1 MSDRILA
8 IVPARGGSKGVRR
21 KNLRLL
27 NGRPLL
33 YYTLKMALGSQR
45 IHDVVLTSE
54 DEDILAYG
62 RQFGVLLRQ
71 RPPALAED
79 HVTLAPV
86 VKDALDWV
94 AMEKGPYSLVVRL
107 QPTCPLLQPE
117 TLDRAIE
124 SFLKQ
129 GVDTLLSVVED
140 THLMWREQDGRTVP
154 DYAERVN
161 RQRLP
166 RRYRESG
173 AFFITRP
180 EFVTESGGFGP
191 RVSVL
196 EISAEEG
203 VDIDTRA
210 DWLVAEALLRK
221 LRIAIVTSSN
231 SSVGTGH
238 LYRMLTLADS
248 LLGHD
253 IAFVAVDTD
262 DRGLSLI
269 EEHGYPVAQAHPGE
283 TLGRL
288 AALRADIIVNDT
300 LDTRAEDIRRQ
311 KELGAFVVNFEDLG
325 SGSDEAHLV
334 FNALYENSQP
344 KSFHRFGH
352 EYFCLPWRFASVSP
366 ADFRHPAETLLITF
380 GGVDL
385 NNLTCQVI
393 GILPAVLEAAP
404 ILSVQVVL
412 GLGYPHDAE
421 LGEAMRRLP
430 KAVAGKIDIQRNV
443 KNMATV
449 MRQADLAV
457 TSNGRTVYELAAMGV
472 PTISISQND
481 RETMHLFARY
491 SSGVRYLG
499 MASAQTPQQVQEA
512 LVDILSRP
520 ELRRAMR
527 DALLQT
533 DLRSGLSRV
542 LDEIQREYWRWK
554 NAQRDHDWQANA
566 PV

>member
-1 MSDRILA
+1 MSERVLA
-8 IVPARGGSKGVRR
+8 IIPARGGSKGVRR

-33 YYTLKMALGSQR
+33 YYALTTALNSRR

-62 RQFGVLLRQ
+62 QQFGVLLRQ
-71 RPPALAED
+71 RPAALAED

-86 VKDALDWV
+86 VKDALDW
-94 AMEKGPYSLVVRL
+94 AASERGPYSLVVRL
-107 QPTCPLLQPE
+107 QPTCPLLKRE

-124 SFLKQ
+124 SFLEQ
-129 GVDTLLSVVED
+129 SADTLLSVVDD
-140 THLMWREQDGRTVP
+140 THLMWREQDGRPVP
-154 DYAERVN
+154 DYAERAN
-161 RQRLP
+161 RQWLP

-191 RVSVL
+191 KVAVL

-203 VDIDTRA
+203 VDIDTRG

-231 SSVGTGH
+231 ASVGTGH

-248 LLGHD
+248 LLGHE
-253 IAFVAVDTD
+253 ITFVAVDTD
-262 DRGLSLI
+262 QRGLNLI
-269 EEHGYPVAQAHPGE
+269 EEHGYSVAQVHPGE
-283 TLGRL
+283 ALGRL
-288 AALRADIIVNDT
+288 AALQADIVINDT
-300 LDTRAEDIRRQ
+300 LDTEAETIRRQ

-344 KSFHRFGH
+344 RSFHRFGR

-366 ADFRHPAETLLITF
+366 AEFRDPAETLLITF

-385 NNLTCQVI
+385 NDLTGQVV
-393 GILPAVLEAAP
+393 GILPAVLESAP
-404 ILSVQVVL
+404 ISSVRIVL
-412 GLGYPHDAE
+412 GLGYPHGDE
-421 LGEAMRRLP
+421 LEEVVRGLP
-430 KAVAGKIDIQRNV
+430 RPVADKIDIQRNV
-443 KNMATV
+443 KNMATL
-449 MRQADLAV
+449 MRQADVAV

-491 SSGVRYLG
+491 SNGVRYLG

-512 LVDILSRP
+512 LVDIITHP
-520 ELRRAMR
+520 ELRRKMR
-527 DALLQT
+527 EALLQT
-533 DLRSGLSRV
+533 DLRNGLSRV

-554 NAQRDHDWQANA
+554 NAQRDRDWKADVPA
-566 PV
+566 